1 MALRIKAT
9 DQVNGTL
16 DTLNVVATSIL
27 PVWNGTAWANAA
39 TDNPAWIYADTLT
52 GNANRRPAAKERLI
66 VEDLVDWAEW
76 CETNAWKFNAVF
88 DAAGTVFERARDVAA
103 SGRAAW
109 AIHDGKITVEIGRAH
124 V

>member
-39 TDNPAWIYADTLT
+39 TDNPAWIYADILP
-52 GNANRRPAAKERLI
+52 GNANRRPAATDRLI
-66 VEDLVDWAEW
+66 VEDLVDWAAW
-76 CETNAWKFNAVF
+76 FGTNAWKLNAVF
-88 DAAGTVFERARDVAA
+88 DDAGPVFERPAGVAP
-103 SGRAAW
+103 S
-109 AIHDGKITVEIGRAH
+109 
-124 V
+124 